1 MLKQDAGG
9 GEDTGPVCDTE
20 NRASLLEGNW
30 QKLARISVP
39 AQHLGSDLLRGGLA
53 HRHGAEGVQLG
64 AILGSGSSNLWA
76 RSESPFPLIP
86 GLMLMDPVLG

>member
-1 MLKQDAGG
+1 ML
-9 GEDTGPVCDTE
+9 GEGRTQGQCVIQKTG
-20 NRASLLEGNW
+20 ASLLEGNW
-30 QKLARISVP
+30 QKLATISVP

-64 AILGSGSSNLWA
+64 AVLGSGTSNLWA